1 MAFKIK
7 DGVRIGTVDVFNNSG
22 TLLVNAPTATK
33 WATARTITLGGDLTG
48 NVSIDGSANVTLTA
62 TVAADSI
69 ALGTDTTGNYVAGIT
84 AGTAITVSGS
94 GSENATVT
102 ISHSDTSTLTGLQ
115 GGNGIASITVD
126 GNGHVTAV
134 GTATYLTSYTETD
147 TLQTVTGRG
156 ASSNVATISLT
167 ANTASTTTG
176 TGTLVVTGGVG
187 IGGALNVGGAGSVS
201 GNLTVGGNLV
211 VNGTTTTVNST
222 TVTIDDPIFTLGG
235 DAAPASDDNKDRG
248 IEFRW
253 HNGSAAKLG
262 FFGFDDSTGKFTF
275 IPDAT
280 NSSEVFS
287 GTKGELDA
295 NVAWTN
301 ITGSTTVGGNLVTL
315 TNPSAV
321 TFLRV
326 NADNSVSA
334 LNASDFRTAI
344 GAGTSSTT
352 GTVTSVALTVPTGL
366 TVSGSPITG
375 SGTLAVTLT
384 AGYSIPTTASQTNW
398 DSAYTDRLKWDGGA
412 TGLTASTGR
421 TSLGATTVGSNLF
434 TLTNPTAVTFL
445 RVNADN
451 TVSTLNATDFRTAIG
466 AGTSSTSGTVT
477 SIATNNGITGG
488 TITSS
493 GTIGLTGQALALH
506 NLASNGII
514 VRTGTDTVAA
524 RTLVAGTNITITNAD
539 GVSGNITI
547 NAASSAET
555 DTLAS
560 VTGRGNAT
568 TTDIELDNA
577 SLLLSPSTTPRI
589 YRRAVQPAAINV
601 NTASTVDSWATAT
614 YRSAKYTVQVVQG
627 TKYQLSEVNLIHDGT
642 TVYLTE
648 FSVLENSTIPVTF
661 AASIATGT
669 LSLTATITDAATTNA
684 TVTMER
690 VLFAL

>member
-33 WATARTITLGGDLTG
+33 WETARTITLGGDLTG
-48 NVSIDGSANVTLTA
+48 NVNIDGSANVTLTA
-62 TVAADSI
+62 TIAADSV

-102 ISHSDTSTLTGLQ
+102 INHADTSTLDGVQ

-134 GTATYLTSYTETD
+134 STATYLTSYTETD

-156 ASSNVATISLT
+156 ATSNVATISLT

-187 IGGALNVGGAGSVS
+187 IGGALNVGGAGSIS
-201 GNLTVGGNLV
+201 GNLTVGGNLT
-211 VNGTTTTVNST
+211 VNGSTTIVNST

-235 DAAPASDDNKDRG
+235 DTAPASDDNKDRG

-253 HNGSAAKLG
+253 HNGSTAKLG

-295 NVAWTN
+295 NVAWSN
-301 ITGSTTVGGNLVTL
+301 ITGSTTVGDNLVTL
-315 TNPSAV
+315 TNPSAI

-326 NADNSVSA
+326 NADNTVST
-334 LNASDFRTAI
+334 LNAADFRTAI

-366 TVSGSPITG
+366 QVSGSPITTN
-375 SGTLAVTLT
+375 GTLAVSF
-384 AGYSIPTTASQTNW
+384 ASGYSIPTTAKQTEW
-398 DSAYTDRLKWDGGA
+398 DTAFTERNRWDGGA

-434 TLTNPTAVTFL
+434 TLTNHSAITFL

-451 TVSTLNATDFRTAIG
+451 SVSTLNAADFRTAIG
-466 AGTSSTSGTVT
+466 AGTSSTTGTVT

-524 RTLVAGTNITITNAD
+524 RSLVAGTNVSITNAD

-547 NAASSAET
+547 NASFTEA
-555 DTLAS
+555 DTLAT
-560 VTGRGNAT
+560 VTGRGNTT
-568 TTDIELDNA
+568 TTDVQLNNS
-577 SLLLSPSTTPRI
+577 SLLLAPSTTPRI

-601 NTASTVDSWATAT
+601 NTITTVDSWATAT

-627 TKYQLSEVNLIHDGT
+627 SKYQLSEVNLIHDGT

-648 FSVLENSTIPVTF
+648 FSVLENNSIPVTF
-661 AASIATGT
+661 SASIAAGT
-669 LSLTATITDAATTNA
+669 LSLRATITDAATTNA

-690 VLFAL
+690 VLFAI